1 MWEPARVLLT
11 ETMTKLKIQPD
22 LEPDSLHS
30 DERAGAREP
39 FHWPIQIS
47 ERRLLLVTLDL
58 LAINVALAVGVGM
71 RPDYEAGWQLP
82 LLYPHWFFLLSGIYL
97 VLANAFDSYNLRRS
111 AQMSDAAEAVLK
123 SGFLAI
129 LIFNM
134 IPYLTP
140 TLPPSRRYLV
150 LFPVMALASL
160 LLGRGFYVVTLARL
174 FFRRRTLIVGAGW
187 AGSTVLQAL
196 RQHGDDTYHIVG
208 FIDDDPAKAEMA
220 VMAGRTAATDTS
232 VEAAPADAPKVIGNR
247 NDLEELLGSRR
258 VKSLILA
265 INHDIDA
272 ELLQVLMGCLER
284 GVEIIPMSD
293 LYEQLTGHVPVEHV
307 RANWY
312 VAMPLQHPGSGTLG
326 PTVKRILDFLF
337 SSLGLLILGIILPFV
352 ALAIYIDSPGPIFYT
367 QPRVGKGGRCFR
379 IYKLRT
385 MIPDAEKGTPV
396 WAQKKDKRVTRVG
409 RILRKLHIDEFPQF
423 LNVFNGDMSVVGPR
437 PERPEFVERLQK
449 EIPFYRVRHAVKP
462 GMAGWGLVRQGYAAT
477 KGDQLVKLQ
486 YDLYYIK
493 HQSTW
498 LDIVVLTRTVLRA
511 MAFRGR

>member
-1 MWEPARVLLT
+1 M
-11 ETMTKLKIQPD
+11 
-22 LEPDSLHS
+22 
-30 DERAGAREP
+30 
-39 FHWPIQIS
+39 
-47 ERRLLLVTLDL
+47 
-58 LAINVALAVGVGM
+58 
-71 RPDYEAGWQLP
+71 
-82 LLYPHWFFLLSGIYL
+82 
-97 VLANAFDSYNLRRS
+97 
-111 AQMSDAAEAVLK
+111 
-123 SGFLAI
+123 
-129 LIFNM
+129 
-134 IPYLTP
+134 
-140 TLPPSRRYLV
+140 
-150 LFPVMALASL
+150 
-160 LLGRGFYVVTLARL
+160 
-174 FFRRRTLIVGAGW
+174 
-187 AGSTVLQAL
+187 QAL

-208 FIDDDPAKAEMA
+208 FIDDDPVKAEMA
-220 VMAGRTAATDTS
+220 VMAGRTTAADTS
-232 VEAAPADAPKVIGNR
+232 VEVAPPDAPRVIGNR
-247 NDLEELLGSRR
+247 NDLDELLSTHR

-272 ELLQVLMGCLER
+272 ELLQCLMGCLER

-307 RANWY
+307 QANWY

-326 PTVKRILDFLF
+326 PTVKRILDFVF
-337 SSLGLLILGIILPFV
+337 SSLGMLLLGVILPFI

-367 QPRVGKGGRCFR
+367 QPRVGKGGRLFK

-385 MIPDAEKGTPV
+385 MIPDAEKGTAV

-437 PERPEFVERLQK
+437 PERPEFVDRLEE

-498 LDIVVLTRTVLRA
+498 LDIVVLTRSVLRA

>member
-1 MWEPARVLLT
+1 MWEPGKVVRT
-11 ETMTKLKIQPD
+11 ETMAKLKIQPD
-22 LEPDSLHS
+22 PEPGSSHGELG
-30 DERAGAREP
+30 ETREP
-39 FHWPIQIS
+39 FHFPIQIS

-58 LAINVALAVGVGM
+58 LAINVGLAVGVGL
-71 RPDYEAGWQLP
+71 RPDYASGWQLP
-82 LLYPHWFFLLSGIYL
+82 LLYPHWFLLLSGIYL
-97 VLANAFDSYNLRRS
+97 VFANAFDSYNLRR
-111 AQMSDAAEAVLK
+111 AAHMSDAAEAVAK

-129 LIFNM
+129 LIFM
-134 IPYLTP
+134 LIPYLTP
-140 TLPPSRRYLV
+140 SLPPSRRYLV
-150 LFPVMALASL
+150 LFPVIALTFL
-160 LLGRGFYVVTLARL
+160 LVGRAFYVATLARL
-174 FFRRRTLIVGAGW
+174 FFRRRTLIIGAGW

-208 FIDDDPAKAEMA
+208 FIDDDPVKAEMA
-220 VMAGRTAATDTS
+220 VMAGRTTAADTS
-232 VEAAPADAPKVIGNR
+232 VEVAPPDAPRVIGNR
-247 NDLEELLGSRR
+247 NDLDELLSTQR

-272 ELLQVLMGCLER
+272 ELLQCLMGCLER

-307 RANWY
+307 QANWY

-326 PTVKRILDFLF
+326 PTVKRILDFVF
-337 SSLGLLILGIILPFV
+337 SSLGMLLLGVILPFI

-367 QPRVGKGGRCFR
+367 QPRVGKGGRLFK

-385 MIPDAEKGTPV
+385 MIPDAEKGTAV

-437 PERPEFVERLQK
+437 PERPEFVERLEK

-498 LDIVVLTRTVLRA
+498 LDIVVLTRSVLRA